1 MPSIKPQT
9 EHKKRLKLSNF
20 MHSNGAIF
28 QNNLIFAW
36 YGHDKQVTQQYAG
49 RIHLIDSQIG
59 VGKASINLTS
69 VSDLNDDFSWIE
81 IEKLFKVRES
91 DTGWWVSLH
100 RIVFST
106 KCPSFFRYECK
117 MVYPNRSPSVPRNN
131 GSWYHL
137 SVDGSTLMK
146 IPPVNQTVMEFEPAF
161 FHCTV
166 KNPDTMF
173 VTWYK
178 DNQLLSSYDDL
189 SSRTVMGADGSI
201 LITPT
206 LMTDLGVYSCKVKN
220 IVDQEEYAQAFLNV
234 QCEIFEL
241 LMTSSSSSSRVFR
254 QSQSDLRPKRS
265 FLRLWQPSNAW

>member
-1 MPSIKPQT
+1 
-9 EHKKRLKLSNF
+9 
-20 MHSNGAIF
+20 
-28 QNNLIFAW
+28 
-36 YGHDKQVTQQYAG
+36 
-49 RIHLIDSQIG
+49 
-59 VGKASINLTS
+59 
-69 VSDLNDDFSWIE
+69 
-81 IEKLFKVRES
+81 
-91 DTGWWVSLH
+91 
-100 RIVFST
+100 
-106 KCPSFFRYECK
+106 

-146 IPPVNQTVMEFEPAF
+146 IPPVNQTVMEYEPAF

-265 FLRLWQPSNAW
+265 FLRLWQPSNA